1 MSNTNKINTT
11 FNSEYFSRNRYYLSI
26 KKQFQTQIVA
36 LIFERKDKNSHLVV
50 ILAQIVFFIN
60 SIVQS

>member
-1 MSNTNKINTT
+1 MSNANKIITT

-36 LIFERKDKNSHLVV
+36 LIFERKDKKSHLVV